1 MSKIEPLGAKARDS
15 SDWNHAWKVVSRL
28 AAARG
33 TTLRQVG
40 EDDRKASTRRP
51 APGAN
56 PGSNAAATA
65 PARLAPIAPNQLVR
79 DIAEIERAAA
89 ALRRAE
95 PALEQCSP
103 LPEASAEPRPS
114 HSIWPLICV
123 IWLTALLVVSCAV
136 GAIVLLLG

>member
-1 MSKIEPLGAKARDS
+1 MSEIEPLGAKTRDS
-15 SDWNHAWKVVSRL
+15 SDWNHAWKVVARL

-40 EDDRKASTRRP
+40 EDDRKASTRRRAP
-51 APGAN
+51 AGKPA
-56 PGSNAAATA
+56 SDAAATA
-65 PARLAPIAPNQLVR
+65 PARLAPIVPNQLAR

-95 PALEQCSP
+95 PALEQRSAQ
-103 LPEASAEPRPS
+103 PEASAEPRLS
-114 HSIWPLICV
+114 HSIWPLVCV

-136 GAIVLLLG
+136 GAVVLLIG